1 MKNGWQI
8 QQKVNIFIQMSGL
21 LPPDSRASLEFDF
34 EFSSPKNVE
43 RKIVYISEKSDTPTG
58 S

>member
-8 QQKVNIFIQMSGL
+8 QQKVSIFIQMSGL
-21 LPPDSRASLEFDF
+21 LPPHSRASLEFDF

-43 RKIVYISEKSDTPTG
+43 QKLCTFQKKSDTPNG